1 MEFLLNVVPGILMGI
16 GFVFMLYLLYHR
28 KFAFALLLIVCQ
40 AGLAVYYYGLFVVR
54 RFEGMGVSLLG
65 ASIFLFGLIV
75 FLLMLS
81 IRMINSKR
89 GESK

>member
-1 MEFLLNVVPGILMGI
+1 MDFLLNVVPGILMAI

-28 KFAFALLLIVCQ
+28 KFAFALLLIVCL
-40 AGLAVYYYGLFVVR
+40 AGLSVYYYGLWVVR

-65 ASIFLFGLIV
+65 VSIFLFGLIV
-75 FLLMLS
+75 LLIMLL
-81 IRMINSKR
+81 IRMINSNR